1 MQRRVVHMTNA
12 TEYRH
17 PFPISVTD
25 LLTIHMP
32 AAERLLG
39 SRDLVMMLSQT
50 HLIVRVSPPQSTDP
64 AARQSASP
72 AALTALRSSHAPA

>member
-1 MQRRVVHMTNA
+1 MQRRVAIMTH
-12 TEYRH
+12 EYRH

-39 SRDLVMMLSQT
+39 TKDLVVLPSQT
-50 HLIVRVSPPQSTDP
+50 HLIVQVNPAPTTDP

-72 AALTALRSSHAPA
+72 TAPTAPRTARAPA

>member
-1 MQRRVVHMTNA
+1 MTRP

-17 PFPISVTD
+17 PYPIPITD

-39 SRDLVMMLSQT
+39 TKDLVVLPSQT
-50 HLIVRVSPPQSTDP
+50 HLIVQRVSPPQSTDP
-64 AARQSASP
+64 TTR
-72 AALTALRSSHAPA
+72 

>member
-1 MQRRVVHMTNA
+1 MTRP

-17 PFPISVTD
+17 PYPISVTD

-39 SRDLVMMLSQT
+39 ARDLVVLPSQT
-50 HLIVRVSPPQSTDP
+50 HLIVRVNPAPTADP
-64 AARQSASP
+64 AARQSAPP
-72 AALTALRSSHAPA
+72 AAPTAPRIAHGPA

>member
-1 MQRRVVHMTNA
+1 MTR
-12 TEYRH
+12 EYRH
-17 PFPISVTD
+17 PFPIPVTD

-39 SRDLVMMLSQT
+39 TKDLVVMPSQT
-50 HLIVRVSPPQSTDP
+50 HLIVRVSPAPTTDP

-72 AALTALRSSHAPA
+72 AAQTAPRIARDPA